1 MKSLLLLILALGGC
15 STVVPVTQ
23 KWPDP
28 PALQATQACPQKL
41 EALPADPQ
49 LSQVAQVVSNNY
61 TEYWQCAVKV
71 DAWIEWYEKHKIIYK
86 GLSQ

>member
-1 MKSLLLLILALGGC
+1 MKPLLLITLALSGC

-23 KWPDP
+23 NWPDP
-28 PALQATQACPQKL
+28 PAAQALQACPQKL